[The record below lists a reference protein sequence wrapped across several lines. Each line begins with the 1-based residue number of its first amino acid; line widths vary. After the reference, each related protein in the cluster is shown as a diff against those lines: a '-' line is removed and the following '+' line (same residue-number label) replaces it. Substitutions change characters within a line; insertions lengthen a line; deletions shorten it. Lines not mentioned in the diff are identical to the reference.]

1 MRGRKAARQ
10 NFFRVAEISMSASA
24 PAHNPLEDI
33 VRKLVACVRL
43 LSSDKEGERESAI
56 AGVQRLLKGADSN
69 TTCALADRLEN
80 GGLTED
86 YKRQVRD
93 AIGSARAAAYA
104 EGVRAAEARFRPDG
118 KLTFAD
124 VALYTQRQI
133 HRIPSDKHEFINKM
147 ALYANAELE
156 PSPKQGKF
164 LFDLFVQYLGGR
176 IT

>member
-1 MRGRKAARQ
+1 
-10 NFFRVAEISMSASA
+10 MSASA
-24 PAHNPLEDI
+24 SARNPLEDI
-33 VRKLVACVRL
+33 VRKLVACIRL
-43 LSSDKEGERESAI
+43 LASDKEFEREGAA
-56 AGVQRLLKGADSN
+56 AGVQRLLKNADTN
-69 TTCALADRLEN
+69 TTRALADRIEG

-93 AIGSARAAAYA
+93 AVGNARAAAYA

-118 KLTFAD
+118 KVTFGE
-124 VALYTQRQI
+124 VALCMERQI
-133 HRIPSDKHEFINKM
+133 SCFPPDKHEFIHKM
-147 ALYANAELE
+147 ALYATAEIE